1 MQENGGSSRTEEGE
15 SPSVLA
21 FFVSCPGTC
30 NISAG
35 MSAARRLRR
44 VTDNGVSE
52 GGHGERITCFSTLC
66 QTLC

>member
-21 FFVSCPGTC
+21 FFVSCPGIC

-35 MSAARRLRR
+35 MSAPR
-44 VTDNGVSE
+44 
-52 GGHGERITCFSTLC
+52 
-66 QTLC
+66 